1 MQRLNRAVGI
11 AFAVGLLLAAI
22 PGASAGIPVD
32 PASLTPPPPE
42 GATCEAV
49 GGSTVICHTAVS
61 FPANGE
67 PLFDVGCGTVY
78 QTSTDD
84 RYGIRWYEDG
94 LLARR
99 NYRAALDGT
108 WSLTPD
114 GSGPSIQFT
123 GNWSSSSIWTVPGDD
138 ATLVETFHGLHFHG
152 TAPGLGGS
160 LLLAG
165 QIGAD
170 LTVHGVNTVDEPLGE
185 ISAAAIAAIESVLC
199 V

>member
-1 MQRLNRAVGI
+1 MQRINRAVGI
-11 AFAVGLLLAAI
+11 AFAVGFVLAAI
-22 PGASAGIPVD
+22 PAVSAGTSVD
-32 PASLTPPPPE
+32 PASLMPPPPP
-42 GATCEAV
+42 GSTCEGV
-49 GGSTVICHTAVS
+49 GGSTVICHTTVS
-61 FPANGE
+61 FPANGD
-67 PLFDVGCGTVY
+67 PLFDIACGTVY

-84 RYGIRWYEDG
+84 RYGIRWYVDG

-114 GSGPSIQFT
+114 GSGPAIQFT
-123 GNWSSSSIWTVPGDD
+123 GNWNSSSIWTVPGDD
-138 ATLVETFHGLHFHG
+138 DTLVETVRGLHFHG

-165 QIGAD
+165 QIEAD

-185 ISAAAIAAIESVLC
+185 ISPAAIAAIESVLC
-199 V
+199 A